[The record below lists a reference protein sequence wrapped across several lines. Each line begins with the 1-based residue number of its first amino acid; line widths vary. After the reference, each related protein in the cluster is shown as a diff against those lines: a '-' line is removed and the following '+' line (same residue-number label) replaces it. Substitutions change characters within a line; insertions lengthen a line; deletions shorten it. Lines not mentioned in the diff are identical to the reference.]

1 MKVKRNQPRRP
12 RFEYENESDLRVS
25 KGSVTVANDVAWL
38 GEVMVAVDGD
48 RAVIQ
53 VERRPEDIA
62 PSDATLAVRFDEVD
76 AVLTLLTGVVDQ
88 ARRSGVLPVVDSAS
102 RASGGVEE

>member
-1 MKVKRNQPRRP
+1 MKVKRKQPRRP
-12 RFEYENESDLRVS
+12 RFVYENETDVHVS
-25 KGSVTVANDVAWL
+25 KGSVAVANDITWL
-38 GEVMVAVDGD
+38 GEVMVAVGGE

-53 VERRPEDIA
+53 VERRPEDAA

-88 ARRSGVLPVVDSAS
+88 ARRSGVLPERESAA
-102 RASGGVEE
+102 RAESAAER